1 MDKPSANYEGQV
13 VDAYLALQALDFFA
27 GGAAVIGLLLLIEK
41 VRIVAA
47 TDPDLIYQ
55 NDEGRRLCNYLP
67 NANNRC
73 GCIVGEALAEAG
85 LPREKLAELDAAMLA
100 PPGLAGGGWGDA
112 AALRILDGLV
122 THQALTS
129 PWLAFVQEMQDDG
142 EPWADAV
149 RRADNQALVNGWVMA

>member
-1 MDKPSANYEGQV
+1 M
-13 VDAYLALQALDFFA
+13 
-27 GGAAVIGLLLLIEK
+27 IGLPMLIEK

-73 GCIVGEALAEAG
+73 GCIIGEGLVEAG
-85 LPREKLAELDAAMLA
+85 LPREKLAELDAAMA
-100 PPGLAGGGWGDA
+100 DPIGVSGVSWGDA
-112 AALRILDGLV
+112 ATLQILDGLV

-129 PWLAFVQEMQDDG
+129 AWIAFVQEMQDDG
-142 EPWADAV
+142 KPWAEAV
-149 RRADNQALVNGWVMA
+149 RQADNQALVSGWVMA